1 MQLLFG
7 SSVYIVKV
15 VQKYSV
21 MTEKSIHG
29 MYIILGYGWTA
40 GSKNDFSTA
49 RSQIV
54 PKTVL

>member
-1 MQLLFG
+1 MKLLFW
-7 SSVYIVKV
+7 SSVYIVEV

-29 MYIILGYGWTA
+29 MYITLGYRWNA
-40 GSKNDFSTA
+40 GSKNDFSTVL
-49 RSQIV
+49 SQIV